1 MYNTYYGLT
10 AKPFQLNPDPNFYFG
25 SKGHSRAMAYLEYG
39 LSQEDG
45 FIVITG
51 EVGAG
56 KTTLVRNLCRRLQ
69 SEKIVVAQIVNTALD
84 AADILR
90 MAAASLDLP
99 FENVSKAALLLRLE
113 MFARDCAKQGKRIL
127 LIVDEAQ
134 NLSHHA
140 LEELRML
147 SNMQSYDQ
155 PLLQTFLLGQP
166 EFRAILMSEG
176 MKQLRQR
183 VIATYHLGPLD
194 EDDSR
199 AYIEHRLSTA
209 GWQGDPCISDDAFD
223 AIYGYTQGIPRKIN
237 TFCDRMFLMGYLEE
251 LHAFGTREVDKVM
264 ADIDEEFAAPPST
277 EVGTDHTIAEL
288 TPASSDIDAIERRV
302 SRMESSVTT
311 LVDALRKMI
320 SAPLKSVSSKN
331 P

>member
-25 SKGHSRAMAYLEYG
+25 SKGHNRAMAYLEYG

-56 KTTLVRNLCRRLQ
+56 KTTLLRSLCRKLQ
-69 SEKIVVAQIVNTALD
+69 AEKIVVAQIINTALD
-84 AADILR
+84 SVDILR
-90 MAAASLDLP
+90 MVAASLDLP
-99 FENVSKAALLLRLE
+99 FENISKAALLLRLE
-113 MFARDCAKQGKRIL
+113 MYARECTQQGKRIL

-134 NLSHHA
+134 NLSRHA

-147 SNMQSYDQ
+147 SNMQSSDK

-166 EFRAILMSEG
+166 EFRAILMGED

-183 VIATYHLGPLD
+183 VIATYHLGPMD
-194 EDDSR
+194 EAESR
-199 AYIEHRLSTA
+199 AYIEHRLITA

-223 AIYGYTQGIPRKIN
+223 VIYEYTQGIPRKIN

-251 LHAFGTREVDKVM
+251 LHAFGAQEVGKVM
-264 ADIDEEFAAPPST
+264 ADIDEEFAESPKTASEQGDAPPDLVPT
-277 EVGTDHTIAEL
+277 
-288 TPASSDIDAIERRV
+288 SSDMEAIERRV
-302 SRMESSVTT
+302 SRMESSVAT

-320 SAPLKSVSSKN
+320 STPLKSVSSKN